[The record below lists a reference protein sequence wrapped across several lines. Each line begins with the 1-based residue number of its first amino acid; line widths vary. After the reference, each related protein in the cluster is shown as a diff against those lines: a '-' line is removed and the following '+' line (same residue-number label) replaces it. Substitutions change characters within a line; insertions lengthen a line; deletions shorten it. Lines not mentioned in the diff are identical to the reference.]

1 MKFVIMS
8 RGQLPF
14 YNGACGPILTP
25 VAYDIHLVLKWIATG
40 VDVREVMDDGSFR
53 KLEFNDERVMKELDE
68 DLERKRIEKEQH
80 VKLLEEE
87 QKVEVKK
94 VVPKKVNIYPAEP
107 VKPVK
112 EKKKEKPIVEK
123 KKELVVKEEPIVEK
137 KKTEL
142 EVDELE
148 PME

>member
-25 VAYDIHLVLKWIATG
+25 VAYDIHLVLKWLAAG

-68 DLERKRIEKEQH
+68 DLERKRIEKEQRI
-80 VKLLEEE
+80 KLLEEE
-87 QKVEVKK
+87 QKVNVKK
-94 VVPKKVNIYPAEP
+94 VVTKKMNIYPPEP

-112 EKKKEKPIVEK
+112 ENKKEKP
-123 KKELVVKEEPIVEK
+123 VVKEEPKVEK
-137 KKTEL
+137 KKSEL
-142 EVDELE
+142 EVDESE

>member
-1 MKFVIMS
+1 MKFVVMS

-14 YNGACGPILTP
+14 YNGVCGPILTP
-25 VAYDIHLVLKWIATG
+25 VAYDIHLVLKWIAAG

-87 QKVEVKK
+87 VDVKK

-112 EKKKEKPIVEK
+112 EKKKEK
-123 KKELVVKEEPIVEK
+123 LVVKEEPKVEK
-137 KKTEL
+137 KKPEL

>member
-25 VAYDIHLVLKWIATG
+25 VAYDIHLVLKWLAAG
-40 VDVREVMDDGSFR
+40 VDIREVMDDGSFR

-80 VKLLEEE
+80 IKLLEEE

-94 VVPKKVNIYPAEP
+94 VVPKKMNIYPPEP

-112 EKKKEKPIVEK
+112 EKKKEKP
-123 KKELVVKEEPIVEK
+123 VVKEEPKVEK
-137 KKTEL
+137 KKPEL

>member
-25 VAYDIHLVLKWIATG
+25 VAYDIHLVLKWLAAG

-80 VKLLEEE
+80 IKLLEEE

-94 VVPKKVNIYPAEP
+94 VVPKKMNIYPPEP

-112 EKKKEKPIVEK
+112 EKKKEKP
-123 KKELVVKEEPIVEK
+123 VVKEEPNVEK
-137 KKTEL
+137 KKPEL

-148 PME
+148 PM

>member
-1 MKFVIMS
+1 MKFVILS

-25 VAYDIHLVLKWIATG
+25 VAYDIHLVLKWLAAG
-40 VDVREVMDDGSFR
+40 VDIREVMDDGSFR

-80 VKLLEEE
+80 IKLLEEE
-87 QKVEVKK
+87 QKVDAKK
-94 VVPKKVNIYPAEP
+94 VVTKKMNIYPPEP

-112 EKKKEKPIVEK
+112 EKKKEKP
-123 KKELVVKEEPIVEK
+123 VVKEEPKVEK
-137 KKTEL
+137 KKSEL

>member
-14 YNGACGPILTP
+14 YNGVCGPILTP
-25 VAYDIHLVLKWIATG
+25 VAYDIHLVLKWLAAG

-80 VKLLEEE
+80 IKLLEEE
-87 QKVEVKK
+87 QRVEVKK
-94 VVPKKVNIYPAEP
+94 VVPKKMNIYPPEP

-112 EKKKEKPIVEK
+112 EKKKEKP
-123 KKELVVKEEPIVEK
+123 VVKEEPKVEK
-137 KKTEL
+137 KKPEL

>member
-8 RGQLPF
+8 KGQLPF

-25 VAYDIHLVLKWIATG
+25 VAYDIHLVLKWLAAG
-40 VDVREVMDDGSFR
+40 VDIREVMDDGSFR

-80 VKLLEEE
+80 IKLLEEE
-87 QKVEVKK
+87 QKVDAKK
-94 VVPKKVNIYPAEP
+94 VVTKKMNIYPPEP

-112 EKKKEKPIVEK
+112 EKKKEKP
-123 KKELVVKEEPIVEK
+123 VVKEEPKVEK
-137 KKTEL
+137 KKSEL

>member
-25 VAYDIHLVLKWIATG
+25 VAYDIHLVLKWLAAG

-80 VKLLEEE
+80 IKLLEEE

-94 VVPKKVNIYPAEP
+94 VVPKKMNIYPPEP

-112 EKKKEKPIVEK
+112 EKKKEKP
-123 KKELVVKEEPIVEK
+123 VVKEEPKVEK
-137 KKTEL
+137 KKPEL

>member
-25 VAYDIHLVLKWIATG
+25 VAYDIHLVLKWLAAG

-68 DLERKRIEKEQH
+68 DLERKRIEKEQRI
-80 VKLLEEE
+80 KLLEE

-94 VVPKKVNIYPAEP
+94 VVPKKMNIYPPEP

-112 EKKKEKPIVEK
+112 EKKKEKP
-123 KKELVVKEEPIVEK
+123 VVKEEPKVEK
-137 KKTEL
+137 KKPEL

>member
-25 VAYDIHLVLKWIATG
+25 VAYDIHLVLKWLAAG

-68 DLERKRIEKEQH
+68 DLERKRIEKEQRI
-80 VKLLEEE
+80 KLLEE

-94 VVPKKVNIYPAEP
+94 VVSKKMNIYPPEP

-112 EKKKEKPIVEK
+112 EKKKEKPVVKEEHKVEK
-123 KKELVVKEEPIVEK
+123 KKSEF
-137 KKTEL
+137 

>member
-25 VAYDIHLVLKWIATG
+25 VAYDIHLVLKWLAAG

-68 DLERKRIEKEQH
+68 DLERKRIEKEQRI
-80 VKLLEEE
+80 KLLEEE
-87 QKVEVKK
+87 QKVNVKK
-94 VVPKKVNIYPAEP
+94 VVTKKMNIYPPEP
-107 VKPVK
+107 VRPVK
-112 EKKKEKPIVEK
+112 EKPVVKEELKVEK
-123 KKELVVKEEPIVEK
+123 KKP
-137 KKTEL
+137 EL

>member
-25 VAYDIHLVLKWIATG
+25 VAYDIHLVLKWLAAG

-68 DLERKRIEKEQH
+68 DLERKRIEKEQRI
-80 VKLLEEE
+80 KLLEEQE
-87 QKVEVKK
+87 VEVKK
-94 VVPKKVNIYPAEP
+94 VVPKKMNIYPPEP

-112 EKKKEKPIVEK
+112 EKKKEKPVVKEELKVEK
-123 KKELVVKEEPIVEK
+123 KKP
-137 KKTEL
+137 EL

>member
-25 VAYDIHLVLKWIATG
+25 VAYDIHLVLKWLAAG

-80 VKLLEEE
+80 IKLLEEE

-94 VVPKKVNIYPAEP
+94 VVPKKMNIYPPEP

-112 EKKKEKPIVEK
+112 EKKKEKP
-123 KKELVVKEEPIVEK
+123 VVKEEPKVEK
-137 KKTEL
+137 KNPEL

>member
-25 VAYDIHLVLKWIATG
+25 VAYDIHLVLKWLAAG

-68 DLERKRIEKEQH
+68 DLEIKRI
-80 VKLLEEE
+80 
-87 QKVEVKK
+87 
-94 VVPKKVNIYPAEP
+94 
-107 VKPVK
+107 
-112 EKKKEKPIVEK
+112 
-123 KKELVVKEEPIVEK
+123 
-137 KKTEL
+137 
-142 EVDELE
+142 
-148 PME
+148 

>member
-25 VAYDIHLVLKWIATG
+25 VAYDIHLVLKWLAAG

-80 VKLLEEE
+80 IKLLEEE

-94 VVPKKVNIYPAEP
+94 VVPKKMNIYPPEP

-112 EKKKEKPIVEK
+112 EKKKEKPVIKEEPKVEK
-123 KKELVVKEEPIVEK
+123 KKPEFEI
-137 KKTEL
+137 
-142 EVDELE
+142 DELE

>member
-25 VAYDIHLVLKWIATG
+25 VAYDIHLVLKWIAAG
-40 VDVREVMDDGSFR
+40 VDIREVMDDGSFR

-112 EKKKEKPIVEK
+112 EKKKEKP
-123 KKELVVKEEPIVEK
+123 VVKEEPKVEK
-137 KKTEL
+137 KKPEL

>member
-25 VAYDIHLVLKWIATG
+25 VAYDIHLVLKWLAAG

-68 DLERKRIEKEQH
+68 DLERRRIEKEQH
-80 VKLLEEE
+80 IKLLEEE

-94 VVPKKVNIYPAEP
+94 VVPKKMNIYPPEP

-112 EKKKEKPIVEK
+112 EKKKEKP
-123 KKELVVKEEPIVEK
+123 VVKEEPKVEK
-137 KKTEL
+137 KKPEL

>member
-25 VAYDIHLVLKWIATG
+25 VAYDIHLVLKWLAAG

-68 DLERKRIEKEQH
+68 DLERKRIEKEQRI
-80 VKLLEEE
+80 KLLEE

-94 VVPKKVNIYPAEP
+94 VVPKKMNIYPPEP
-107 VKPVK
+107 VRPVK
-112 EKKKEKPIVEK
+112 EKPVVKEELKVEK
-123 KKELVVKEEPIVEK
+123 KKP
-137 KKTEL
+137 EL

>member
-25 VAYDIHLVLKWIATG
+25 VAYDIHLVLKWLAAG

-68 DLERKRIEKEQH
+68 DLERRRIEKEQH
-80 VKLLEEE
+80 IKLLEEE

-94 VVPKKVNIYPAEP
+94 VVTKKMNIYPPEP
-107 VKPVK
+107 VRPVK
-112 EKKKEKPIVEK
+112 EKKKEEP
-123 KKELVVKEEPIVEK
+123 VVKEEPKVEK
-137 KKTEL
+137 KKPEL